1 MSLEIKDKF
10 FDYLAKDGF
19 FEEGNI
25 KDFIFFAYEDTI
37 GILYSNPALSSAH
50 DCNQCQDEIL
60 AFALRGPSKD
70 IPRYFSVGVEAAI
83 FAKIKSGWRDS
94 KGFNL
99 KKVIWL

>member
-1 MSLEIKDKF
+1 MYFYKTYVCLQ
-10 FDYLAKDGF
+10 
-19 FEEGNI
+19 
-25 KDFIFFAYEDTI
+25 
-37 GILYSNPALSSAH
+37 YSNPDLSSAH

-70 IPRYFSVGVEAAI
+70 IPRYFSVGVEASI